1 MSEIGKRHLVHAGK
15 DMSNPGSIGTLGML
29 LETSEKGGSV
39 DIDLI
44 PRPKGVDFVQFV
56 KSYQGCGFVV
66 TAKPEWS
73 QKVIDLFAGVGVT
86 GSVVG
91 KVDASAKLVLKQGA
105 EEKTLFDFSKEIITG
120 CKPHHAPKNDCLRCA
135 D

>member
-1 MSEIGKRHLVHAGK
+1 MSSQVDR
-15 DMSNPGSIGTLGML
+15 TLGML

-39 DIDLI
+39 DVDLI
-44 PRPKGVDFVQFV
+44 PRPKGADFVHFV

-73 QKVIDLFAGVGVT
+73 KKVIDLFDEVGVT

-105 EEKTLFDFSKEIITG
+105 EERTLFDFSKEIITG
-120 CKPHHAPKNDCLRCA
+120 CKPLHGKKNDCLRCA